1 MIANDLSQTAV
12 TLGAGLAGLLDAE
25 RSEHALVDGVVEE
38 QHLAR
43 LDDEAREGQQARLGE
58 EASADT
64 ERVAQQRD
72 DRGHAEESGE
82 GEQEAEDSGG
92 EFVDQHLEAVL
103 FLGGWR
109 GPASEWT
116 GWLWTVV
123 KALPVAFLILWIRVA
138 WPRVREDQLQ
148 RLAWLGLV
156 PVALAQL
163 ALTAVVVVAR

>member
-1 MIANDLSQTAV
+1 MLF
-12 TLGAGLAGLLDAE
+12 GLAGMLL
-25 RSEHALVDGVVEE
+25 SNIGLALCIHFAGV
-38 QHLAR
+38 
-43 LDDEAREGQQARLGE
+43 
-58 EASADT
+58 S
-64 ERVAQQRD
+64 RVV
-72 DRGHAEESGE
+72 SL
-82 GEQEAEDSGG
+82 SSVL
-92 EFVDQHLEAVL
+92 FAVL